1 MVTDSESVSFF
12 IIGDWGGI
20 PVFPFKYYDIFN
32 AIKIFLLLT
41 MNYYT
46 KGHQLKIKP
55 RIG

>member
-32 AIKIFLLLT
+32 VIKIFLLLT
-41 MNYYT
+41 MNYST